1 MMVKISRLYVTD
13 FVPQFMHQNLAT
25 IYSICDYGR
34 ISFAVSVQTVK
45 ISTTDDPNFDLRFG
59 RLGSRDTR
67 HVVEVGKP
75 DHDDVGRRTDGMG

>member
-25 IYSICDYGR
+25 IYGR